1 MMYTVIEHLIED
13 ALYVLVTG
21 ILGHIEKLHQAGV
34 FIFDRLCQLLVG
46 VGMLSGQ
53 GIRRVSLS
61 RDVLYVHIVS
71 LEDTY
76 PFPDSPMYGGL
87 VG

>member
-1 MMYTVIEHLIED
+1 MYTIIKHLIED

-21 ILGHIEKLHQAGV
+21 VLGHVEELHQAG
-34 FIFDRLCQLLVG
+34 IFFSDRLCQLLVG

-53 GIRRVSLS
+53 GVRRVPPS
-61 RDVLYVHIVS
+61 RDVLYIDVVS

-76 PFPDSPMYGGL
+76 PLPDSPMDGGL